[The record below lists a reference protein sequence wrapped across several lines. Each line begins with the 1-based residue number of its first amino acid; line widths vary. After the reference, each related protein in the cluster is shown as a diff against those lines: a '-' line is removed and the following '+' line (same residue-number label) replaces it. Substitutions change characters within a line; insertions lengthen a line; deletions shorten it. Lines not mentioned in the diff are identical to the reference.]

1 MIGLLEIIAGELET
15 GVTRFVAVS
24 VKTFVLS
31 LGASL
36 GLMLSSGGGAADVWK
51 QSDDYCDGEYPHG
64 KWWRIPL
71 YLACCVAVLGQYRM
85 PLNRYPLGMAVQ
97 LVAYEVQFSVFNGI
111 NENHTKDHL
120 DTAASNIL
128 GGMAAVFTAYALSW
142 IISVCRGFYIK
153 RLLMRDER
161 QTWGSSRPSGI
172 DGCIFSVMRC
182 LVKSFNCLRI
192 GRASDILK
200 FDMAKRLHVQR
211 KELADP
217 NHAREK
223 IELDKKDQSLF
234 LEAVVGAQE
243 INIWSILMPAVYQ
256 LVPGSVIARFW
267 FTAIFPP
274 SPEEVLDEEDSASSE
289 SVFSNLMVISTSL
302 ALGLIIGFALVHI
315 IMIIIARLVRC
326 CNKGDEDTIERMTK
340 MTNGVEGMY
349 TADVDEDPESI
360 HIITEENA
368 DLESGLDNDLGR

>member
-1 MIGLLEIIAGELET
+1 M
-15 GVTRFVAVS
+15 
-24 VKTFVLS
+24 
-31 LGASL
+31 
-36 GLMLSSGGGAADVWK
+36 
-51 QSDDYCDGEYPHG
+51 
-64 KWWRIPL
+64 
-71 YLACCVAVLGQYRM
+71 AVLGQYRM

-142 IISVCRGFYIK
+142 IISACRGFYIK
-153 RLLMRDER
+153 RLLMRDD
-161 QTWGSSRPSGI
+161 RPSGI

-217 NHAREK
+217 NHSRKK

-267 FTAIFPP
+267 FAAIFPP
-274 SPEEVLDEEDSASSE
+274 SPEDEDTASSE

-315 IMIIIARLVRC
+315 VMIIIGRMVGC
-326 CNKGDEDTIERMTK
+326 CNKGDEDKIERMTK

-360 HIITEENA
+360 HITTEENV
-368 DLESGLDNDLGR
+368 DIESGLDNDLGR